1 MIYTTGTIA
10 INGNTVTGTE
20 TNFSAPLSLI
30 RVGCTLIA
38 VSNPVQIFTITEI
51 KSGTALS
58 VTPAA
63 NPAIAAGTKFSIL
76 LSDSIS
82 VDGLAQDV
90 AETLRYYQGKETEIA
105 AAVEWWNEFGGDGQ
119 MDQLLANIRAETAKS
134 TANAQ
139 KTESDKN
146 AAAASKTAAANSA
159 TAAKASQDAA
169 KASETAASNS
179 KTAAATSET
188 NAAKSAADA
197 LNYRNQAQGIVGGNI
212 GLGTGPRDCP
222 DISGNPSGYIG
233 FMRIR

>member
-10 INGNTVTGTE
+10 INGNTVTGTG

-38 VSNPVQIFTITEI
+38 ISNPIQIFTITEI
-51 KSGTALS
+51 KSGTELS
-58 VTPAA
+58 VTPAS

-105 AAVEWWNEFGGDGQ
+105 AAVEWWKDFGGDGQ
-119 MDQLLANIRAETAKS
+119 IEQLLANIRAETAKS

-169 KASETAASNS
+169 KASETSASNS

-197 LNYRNQAQGIVGGNI
+197 LNYRNH
-212 GLGTGPRDCP
+212 
-222 DISGNPSGYIG
+222 
-233 FMRIR
+233 